1 MTALDRN
8 VGLIAGACAAVVYAA
23 CVFLIDLGLLWSALP
38 AVAVCAA
45 VLLLAPGGPMG
56 KKLEPTQAEKAAM
69 VAGRAKIKSMREMLG
84 SLPHSAQRV
93 IVERIVE
100 KSGRIADAIE
110 QDWNKF
116 QAAQPFLVSYL
127 EPIEGW
133 LKRYSLVVSRGI
145 QLSES
150 VRLEAENE
158 TLPRMERSLDKL
170 YQRLHVKDIAFVM
183 GGNEVELNF
192 PIIEARSEETGS

>member
-1 MTALDRN
+1 MNALDRN
-8 VGLIAGACAAVVYAA
+8 VGLASGIAAAATYAA

-56 KKLEPTQAEKAAM
+56 KKLEATPAEKAAM
-69 VAGRAKIKSMREMLG
+69 ASGRAKIKSMQEMLQ
-84 SLPHSAQRV
+84 SLPAGKQRD
-93 IVERIVE
+93 IVGRIVDMST
-100 KSGRIADAIE
+100 KIADAIE
-110 QDWNKF
+110 LDWNKF

-145 QLSES
+145 ELPES
-150 VRLEAENE
+150 IRLEAENE

-183 GGNEVELNF
+183 GGNEVELSF